1 MAPDVGGSRDDGR
14 MCGRFV
20 MARASSDL
28 VALFDVDVSGDTLPD
43 PSWNIAPTRPV
54 NLLVDAAP
62 RGADAGGPPVRR
74 LAAARW
80 GLVPG
85 GSSGPDGAPV
95 INARSETATEKPL
108 FREAVAARRGL
119 VPATGYYEWTTDP
132 DGVKHPHL
140 VHLPDDEVMLF
151 AALYEWWR
159 DPRAA
164 PDAPSRWLLSTT
176 ILTRASSGP
185 LESLHD
191 RMPVFVGA
199 DVMDDWLDPETEGD
213 DDLVQGVAG
222 LSPEIAERTTHHEVS
237 AAVGSVGV
245 DSPSLV
251 EPL

>member
-1 MAPDVGGSRDDGR
+1 MGR

-43 PSWNIAPTRPV
+43 PSWNIAPTRSV
-54 NLLVDAAP
+54 HLLVDAAP

-85 GSSGPDGAPV
+85 GSDGPEGPPV
-95 INARSETATEKPL
+95 INARSETAAGKPM
-108 FREAVAARRGL
+108 FQAAVAARRGL
-119 VPATGYYEWTTDP
+119 VPATGYYEWSTGP
-132 DGVKHPHL
+132 DGVKRPYL
-140 VHLPDDEVMLF
+140 VRLPDDEVMLF

-164 PDAPSRWLLSTT
+164 ADSPSRWLLSTT
-176 ILTRASSGP
+176 LLTRASSGP
-185 LESLHD
+185 LAALHD
-191 RMPVFVGA
+191 RMPVVVGA

-222 LSPEIAERTTHHEVS
+222 LSPEIADRALFHEVS
-237 AAVGSVGV
+237 PEVGSVSA
-245 DSPSLV
+245 DSPALV
-251 EPL
+251 QPV